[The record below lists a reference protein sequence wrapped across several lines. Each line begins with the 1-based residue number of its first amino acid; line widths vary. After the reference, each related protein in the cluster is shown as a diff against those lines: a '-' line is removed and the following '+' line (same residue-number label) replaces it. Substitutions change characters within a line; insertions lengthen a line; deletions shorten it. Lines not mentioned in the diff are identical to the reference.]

1 MISNRILIL
10 YCGCLLTFLISL
22 ESCASWKGTLTS
34 SGNSNDAVNNAITD
48 FLHTTKL
55 SKTDTIFSV
64 SFSEY
69 ENIIYD
75 HESNKVIFIPK
86 NEDIIIISISG
97 AGEKIYPSEKN
108 KIGTYDEIFPTQ
120 YTIRDEKLFYWSDT
134 TQVITQEIISV
145 LERYNNIDFEWKKEY
160 DLPPLGINDGGEA
173 IVYYFCKHDLTNYK
187 KMRAD
192 NMRRQYRT
200 PKLKCKR

>member
-1 MISNRILIL
+1 MRAYKLLFLLAIHIL
-10 YCGCLLTFLISL
+10 F
-22 ESCASWKGTLTS
+22 ESCATWKGFLVS
-34 SGNSNDAVNNAITD
+34 EGNFNDAVNNVITD

-86 NEDIIIISISG
+86 NEDIIILSISG
-97 AGEKIYPSEKN
+97 AGDKIYPSEKN

-145 LERYNNIDFEWKKEY
+145 LERYNHIDFDWRKEY
-160 DLPPLGINDGGEA
+160 DIPPLGINDGGEA
-173 IVYYFCKHDLTNYK
+173 IVYYFCKNNLTSYK
-187 KMRAD
+187 KKNAD
-192 NMRRQYRT
+192 NIRRHYRT